1 MSGGVGV
8 VVFLYIVGT
17 IITWVLCT
25 AYIADQ
31 DSMYRRQYSD
41 WIMYVLVGLCAGLFW
56 PVVVIGGLIGLV
68 ANHLLLTYSSV
79 RLSKR
84 VDK

>member
-56 PVVVIGGLIGLV
+56 PVVVIGVSSDWSQTIFYSHT
-68 ANHLLLTYSSV
+68 HLCV
-79 RLSKR
+79 
-84 VDK
+84 